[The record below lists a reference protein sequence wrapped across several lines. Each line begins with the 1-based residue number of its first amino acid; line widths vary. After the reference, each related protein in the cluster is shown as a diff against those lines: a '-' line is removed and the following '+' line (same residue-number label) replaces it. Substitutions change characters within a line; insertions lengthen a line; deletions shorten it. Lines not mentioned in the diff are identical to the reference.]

1 LPFLSH
7 AADAKLVCFIS
18 SSAPPL
24 LSAAHSIGH
33 SESPVQSFPRRSSI
47 LWRNYVS
54 VVGRREF
61 AVGRVG

>member
-33 SESPVQSFPRRSSI
+33 SESPVQSFPSAQSSAI
-47 LWRNYVS
+47 PPFWGIV
-54 VVGRREF
+54 
-61 AVGRVG
+61 